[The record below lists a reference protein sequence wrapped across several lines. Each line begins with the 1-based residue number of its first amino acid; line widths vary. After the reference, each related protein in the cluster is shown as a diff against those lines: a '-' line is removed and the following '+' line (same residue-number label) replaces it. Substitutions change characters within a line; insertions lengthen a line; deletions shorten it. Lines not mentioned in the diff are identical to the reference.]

1 MFLRSFVWTLELTA
15 RHRALCYTRHG
26 SAPALIS
33 RGCKLCIADNAP
45 RHHGIATKAKK
56 TTVKF
61 ADLPQ
66 GVIPLD
72 PFDEDKTAA
81 GGYPTVI
88 QQAANNMR
96 KFEHCVVLTRVGNFY
111 ELYLDQATEF
121 GPLLN
126 IKVGSKKTNAGPV
139 AMAGFPF
146 FQLDRFLKILVQDH
160 GKYVAISE
168 EVAND
173 PSQKV
178 KSGGLLFDRQVKRII
193 TPGTLIDEHFLSP
206 YEHNYLLAIHLAED
220 LDLTLSISPSAKQ
233 SRQDIEESTA
243 KIGLSWLDLSSG
255 DFFTQSTD
263 LASLSSAIARIGP
276 REIIISKALHEVND
290 PRLSSVLNEDGHLI
304 TYHELVEDPL
314 TIGDWTPMLES
325 GVPSTAVNSFTSEE
339 TLSASLLLQYV
350 KTQLPGLKLRL
361 QGPVRRQADEYM
373 NIDKNSLRGLE
384 ITQTLRDGLYK
395 GSLLHAVR
403 RTSSESGARLLAQR
417 LSKLCMA
424 LITIDTKS
432 WGLQCD
438 RIR

>member
-1 MFLRSFVWTLELTA
+1 MFPRSVVCGFKLVAGDL
-15 RHRALCYTRHG
+15 ALCHSRNC
-26 SAPALIS
+26 SSPVLIS
-33 RGCKLCIADNAP
+33 RKCQLFNVDSSS
-45 RHHGIATKAKK
+45 RYHGFATRAKK

-61 ADLPQ
+61 TDLPQ
-66 GVIPLD
+66 GMIPLE
-72 PFDEDKTAA
+72 PFDEDKIIA

-88 QQAANNMR
+88 QQAKNNMR
-96 KFEHCVVLTRVGNFY
+96 KFAHCVVLTRVGNFY

-126 IKVGSKKTNAGPV
+126 IKVGSKKTNGGPV

-168 EVAND
+168 EIAND

-206 YEHNYLLAIHLAED
+206 YEHNYLMAIHLEENAD
-220 LDLTLSISPSAKQ
+220 LDIPTPIFTTQP
-233 SRQDIEESTA
+233 RQDVEEATA
-243 KIGLSWLDLSSG
+243 KLGLSWLDLSSG

-276 REIIISKALHEVND
+276 REIILNKALHEMGD

-304 TYHELVEDPL
+304 TYYKSEEEPL
-314 TIGDWTPMLES
+314 TIKDWAPMLES
-325 GVPSTAVNSFTSEE
+325 SFPSIAVSSFTGEE
-339 TLSASLLLQYV
+339 TSSASLLLQYV

-361 QGPVRRQADEYM
+361 QEPVRRQADEYM

-417 LSKLCMA
+417 LSKPCLA
-424 LITIDTKS
+424 VTTIDLKQI
-432 WGLQCD
+432 G
-438 RIR
+438 I